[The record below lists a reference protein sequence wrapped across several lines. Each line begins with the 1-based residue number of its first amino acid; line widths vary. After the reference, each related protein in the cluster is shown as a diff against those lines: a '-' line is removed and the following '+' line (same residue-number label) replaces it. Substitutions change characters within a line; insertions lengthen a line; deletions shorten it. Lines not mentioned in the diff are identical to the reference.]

1 MKKKYNPET
10 TELKLNNEALALL
23 EICENTFHCDLQSK
37 SRKINYVYARM
48 AFSSLLRKRG
58 YGFSKVGSFI
68 DRDHATIIHYEKNLE
83 VYLNTDVVFK
93 NRYGIVKEGFEAIC
107 TKNKLKVTANFIEK
121 KDKENYY
128 LSLPHYNKEL
138 INHINFLNKQKKDLH
153 LTIEQMQL
161 KIDALNQS
169 ENRVKTLIDIVSQR
183 TRIGTEQDVEKKL
196 HIWYNGVYEK

>member
-58 YGFSKVGSFI
+58 YGFSTIGSFI
-68 DRDHATIIHYEKNLE
+68 NRDHATVIHYEKNLE

-93 NRYGIVKEGFEAIC
+93 NRYGIVKEEFEAIC
-107 TKNKLKVTANFIEK
+107 SDNKLKVVANFIEK
-121 KDKENYY
+121 KE
-128 LSLPHYNKEL
+128 
-138 INHINFLNKQKKDLH
+138 
-153 LTIEQMQL
+153 
-161 KIDALNQS
+161 
-169 ENRVKTLIDIVSQR
+169 
-183 TRIGTEQDVEKKL
+183 
-196 HIWYNGVYEK
+196 